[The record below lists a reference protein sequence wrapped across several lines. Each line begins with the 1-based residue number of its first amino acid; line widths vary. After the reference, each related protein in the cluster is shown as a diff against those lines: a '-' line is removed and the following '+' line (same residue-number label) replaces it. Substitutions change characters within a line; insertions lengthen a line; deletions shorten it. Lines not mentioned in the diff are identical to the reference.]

1 MSDKVLEQVAA
12 VLSGKRV
19 KFLDPTRKAVLAL
32 PNAAFKVWMA
42 YWMHESD
49 GQEAYP
55 EMDTLVRVTGM
66 GENTIRRARKYLLD
80 TGWLIQLDGSA
91 GSRYARATNGA
102 WNIMV
107 FRVNDPTSKLEP
119 STQEMTGQN
128 LTVPKNT
135 PSFLE
140 PNVASA
146 FAVASTGTTT
156 VSSPATDTLA
166 TPHTPCVRESLAPPI
181 TSLREKKPAPSETRH
196 ENQQPVKTPP
206 ITAPPP
212 TLFNC
217 PACDLTQRK
226 GYQVAEHIETEHPE
240 LGQQSFE
247 ISCTVDGCYW
257 STWWNKVQDNKAAR
271 DADLLNHLEVQHN
284 PGSPRYDPWETCSEC
299 STVLP
304 RRKMLTHQCSK
315 SKAA

>member
-1 MSDKVLEQVAA
+1 MTDKVLEQVEA

-91 GSRYARATNGA
+91 GSRFARATNGA

-107 FRVNDPTSKLEP
+107 YRVNDPTSKLEP

-146 FAVASTGTTT
+146 FAVASTGTTAFT
-156 VSSPATDTLA
+156 GTTSSSATDTLA
-166 TPHTPCVRESLAPPI
+166 TPHTPCVHESLAPPI
-181 TSLREKKPAPSETRH
+181 TSLREKEPAPSEAKPER
-196 ENQQPVKTPP
+196 QQPVSTPP
-206 ITAPPP
+206 ITALPP
-212 TLFNC
+212 TRFDPDEDDRLPDEPPRLKYALADFEC
-217 PACDLTQRK
+217 GFCDATFPGNHK
-226 GYQVAEHIETEHPE
+226 GGVE
-240 LGQQSFE
+240 LDKHLYE
-247 ISCTVDGCYW
+247 AH
-257 STWWNKVQDNKAAR
+257 KVGKKPQPSLSD
-271 DADLLNHLEVQHN
+271 V
-284 PGSPRYDPWETCSEC
+284 
-299 STVLP
+299 
-304 RRKMLTHQCSK
+304 
-315 SKAA
+315 